1 MHVQDNARLC
11 GTAMTILSK
20 VGAHKMC
27 PDTGGVL
34 GSSLQHLHM
43 LHLLLT
49 CGPFILR
56 TIFMMVVLF
65 MLVKIMV
72 ILSQKGH

>member
-43 LHLLLT
+43 LHLLT